1 MPIIL
6 LAEEITFEFWL
17 NFGLM
22 VKKGL
27 FFVVFF
33 FFLKKKLIDCAFS
46 KLINK

>member
-33 FFLKKKLIDCAFS
+33 FFFLEKKT
-46 KLINK
+46 N